1 MPFPAVQKTNSS
13 VTIRKMLFKHR
24 QIRAVAQAKAH
35 SIASFQEDDSME
47 DNRRQPNQPQEEQG
61 YSEVILEPIQ
71 DIGLPKKK
79 KSSSSLARKR
89 KKRKQ
94 QQRMIIILGSVF
106 AVLLA
111 FFLFMFIRNQQIAAA
126 EAAAQ
131 IAAEEAARAQQEK
144 EQAEFQAIVYSDKIL
159 QGVTING
166 VSVGGMTAEQAKNAL
181 LPVEQSLTSS
191 RQMQLVY
198 DNKLFPLDLS
208 NMPYTVD
215 TDAVIKEAFDLVKTA
230 IDYTTL
236 MSLVQ
241 DVQTNGRALTLSVSY
256 DLTTLN
262 TAVTQI
268 ASQIDIPA
276 QDAQV
281 TGVDKDTH
289 QLTFKNEVVGYVVDQ
304 PALINLIADA
314 VKTGSTTPI
323 NIPITVT
330 QPTLTAAALQG
341 QFVLRASATTD
352 FSTSTSERKY
362 NVRKGA
368 GLINGT
374 VLKPGDVFSTN
385 DTLGVRSTGNGWKMA
400 NAYES
405 GAVVPQAGGGVCQL
419 STTLYNAIVKGDL
432 EVVYRR
438 NHSMPVHY
446 IKEGL
451 DATINS
457 VGNIIDF
464 QFKNNTTSDIVIIG
478 YTSGNKLTFEV
489 WGIPFATTE
498 YDEIKLT
505 SALVSTQDTAGE
517 PVQIEVPVGTEK
529 ADGSLMVAGETYV
542 AVTPRKGYV
551 YQSYK
556 NYYLAGTLVRKEKLA
571 VSTYKAFQGEI
582 WICPAEETPIPEIT
596 PDPFVTDTSTP
607 TTSP

>member
-1 MPFPAVQKTNSS
+1 
-13 VTIRKMLFKHR
+13 
-24 QIRAVAQAKAH
+24 
-35 SIASFQEDDSME
+35 ME
-47 DNRRQPNQPQEEQG
+47 DNRQQPSQPQEEQG

-71 DIGLPKKK
+71 DIGIPKKR
-79 KSSSSLARKR
+79 KSSSSLAKKR

-94 QQRMIIILGSVF
+94 QQRMIIILGAVF
-106 AVLLA
+106 AVLLS
-111 FFLFMFIRNQQIAAA
+111 FFLFMFIRNQRIAAA

-131 IAAEEAARAQQEK
+131 IAAEEAARVQREK
-144 EQAEFQAIVYSDKIL
+144 EQAEFQAIVYSDTIL
-159 QGVTING
+159 QGVTVNG
-166 VSVGGMTAEQAKNAL
+166 VSVGGMTMEQAKAAL
-181 LPVEQSLTSS
+181 APVEQNLGAQ
-191 RQMQLVY
+191 RQVQLVY

-208 NMPYTVD
+208 NIPYTVN
-215 TDAVIKEAFDLVKTA
+215 TDAVLKEAFDLVKNA
-230 IDYTTL
+230 IDYSTL
-236 MSLVQ
+236 MQHVE
-241 DVQTNGRALTLSVSY
+241 DVKTNGRELTLSVSY
-256 DLTTLN
+256 DLSSLN
-262 TAVTQI
+262 TAVAQI

-276 QDAQV
+276 QEAQV
-281 TGVDKDTH
+281 TGVDSDTH

-304 PALINLIADA
+304 SALINMIADA
-314 VKTGSTTPI
+314 VKTDSKTPI
-323 NIPITVT
+323 DIPIIVT
-330 QPTLTAAALQG
+330 QPTLTAAELQG
-341 QFVLRASATTD
+341 QYVLRASATTD

-385 DTLGVRSTGNGWKMA
+385 DTLGVRSTSNGWKMA

-446 IKEGL
+446 VKEGL

-464 QFKNNTTSDIVIIG
+464 KFKNNTSSDIVIIG

-505 SALVSTQDTAGE
+505 SSLVSTESAPGE
-517 PVQIEVPVGTEK
+517 PVEIIVPVGTEK
-529 ADGSLMVAGETYV
+529 ANGSLMVAGETYV

-556 NYYLAGTLVRKEKLA
+556 NYYLAGTLVKKEKLA

-582 WICPAEETPIPEIT
+582 WICPPEETPLPEAT
-596 PDPFVTDTSTP
+596 PDAFAPETLTP
-607 TTSP
+607 

>member
-1 MPFPAVQKTNSS
+1 
-13 VTIRKMLFKHR
+13 
-24 QIRAVAQAKAH
+24 
-35 SIASFQEDDSME
+35 ME
-47 DNRRQPNQPQEEQG
+47 DNRQQPSQPQEEQG

-71 DIGLPKKK
+71 DIGIPRKK
-79 KSSSSLARKR
+79 KSSSSLAKKR

-94 QQRMIIILGSVF
+94 QQRMIIILGAVF
-106 AVLLA
+106 AVLLS
-111 FFLFMFIRNQQIAAA
+111 FFLFMFIRNQRIAAA

-131 IAAEEAARAQQEK
+131 IAAEEAARVQREK
-144 EQAEFQAIVYSDKIL
+144 EQAEFQAIVYSDTIL
-159 QGVTING
+159 QGVTVNG
-166 VSVGGMTAEQAKNAL
+166 VSVGGMTMEQAKAAL
-181 LPVEQSLTSS
+181 APVEQNLGAQ
-191 RQMQLVY
+191 RQVQLVY

-208 NMPYTVD
+208 NIPYTVN
-215 TDAVIKEAFDLVKTA
+215 TDAVLKEAFDLVKNA

-236 MSLVQ
+236 MQHVE
-241 DVQTNGRALTLSVSY
+241 DVKTNGRELTLSVSY
-256 DLTTLN
+256 DLSSLN
-262 TAVTQI
+262 TAVAQI

-276 QDAQV
+276 QEAQV
-281 TGVDKDTH
+281 TGVDSDTH

-304 PALINLIADA
+304 AALINMIADA
-314 VKTGSTTPI
+314 VKTDSKTPI
-323 NIPITVT
+323 DIPIIVT
-330 QPTLTAAALQG
+330 QPTLTAAELQG
-341 QFVLRASATTD
+341 QYVLRASATTD

-385 DTLGVRSTGNGWKMA
+385 DTLGVRSTSNGWKMA

-446 IKEGL
+446 VKEGL

-464 QFKNNTTSDIVIIG
+464 KFKNNTSSDIVIIG

-505 SALVSTQDTAGE
+505 SSLVSTESAPGE
-517 PVQIEVPVGTEK
+517 PVEIIVPVGTEK
-529 ADGSLMVAGETYV
+529 ANGSLMVAGETYV

-556 NYYLAGTLVRKEKLA
+556 NYYLAGTLVKKEKLA

-582 WICPAEETPIPEIT
+582 WICPPEETPLPEAT
-596 PDPFVTDTSTP
+596 PDAFAPETLTP
-607 TTSP
+607 

>member
-1 MPFPAVQKTNSS
+1 MNPY
-13 VTIRKMLFKHR
+13 
-24 QIRAVAQAKAH
+24 
-35 SIASFQEDDSME
+35 FQEEYSME
-47 DNRRQPNQPQEEQG
+47 DNRQQPSQPQEEQG

-71 DIGLPKKK
+71 DIGIPKKK
-79 KSSSSLARKR
+79 KSSSSLAKKR

-94 QQRMIIILGSVF
+94 QQRMIIILGAVF
-106 AVLLA
+106 AVLLS
-111 FFLFMFIRNQQIAAA
+111 FFLFMFIRNQRIAAA

-131 IAAEEAARAQQEK
+131 IAAEEAARVQREK
-144 EQAEFQAIVYSDKIL
+144 EQAEFQAIVYSDTIL
-159 QGVTING
+159 QGVTVNG
-166 VSVGGMTAEQAKNAL
+166 VSVGGMTMEQAKAAL
-181 LPVEQSLTSS
+181 APVEQNLGAQ
-191 RQMQLVY
+191 RQIQLVY
-198 DNKLFPLDLS
+198 DNKLYPLDLS
-208 NMPYTVD
+208 NMPYTVN
-215 TDAVIKEAFDLVKTA
+215 TDAVLKEAFDLVKNA

-236 MSLVQ
+236 MQHVE
-241 DVQTNGRALTLSVSY
+241 DVKTNGRELTLSVSY
-256 DLTTLN
+256 DLSSLN
-262 TAVTQI
+262 AAVAQI

-276 QDAQV
+276 QEAQV

-289 QLTFKNEVVGYVVDQ
+289 KLTFKNEVVGYVVDQ

-314 VKTGSTTPI
+314 VKTNSKNPI
-323 NIPITVT
+323 EMPIIVT
-330 QPTLTAAALQG
+330 QPTLTAAMLQG
-341 QFVLRASATTD
+341 QYVLRASATTD

-368 GLINGT
+368 GLINGS
-374 VLKPGDVFSTN
+374 VLKPDDVFSTN

-446 IKEGL
+446 VKEGL

-464 QFKNNTTSDIVIIG
+464 KFKNNTTSDIIIIG

-505 SALVSTQDTAGE
+505 SSLVSTQSAAGE
-517 PVQIEVPVGTEK
+517 PVEIIVPVGTEK
-529 ADGSLMVAGETYV
+529 ANGSLMVAGETYV

-556 NYYLAGTLVRKEKLA
+556 NYYLAGTLVKKEKLA

-582 WICPAEETPIPEIT
+582 WICPPEETPLPEAT
-596 PDPFVTDTSTP
+596 PDAFAPEEIP

>member
-1 MPFPAVQKTNSS
+1 
-13 VTIRKMLFKHR
+13 
-24 QIRAVAQAKAH
+24 
-35 SIASFQEDDSME
+35 ME
-47 DNRRQPNQPQEEQG
+47 DNRRQPSQPQEEQG

-71 DIGLPKKK
+71 DIGIPKKK
-79 KSSSSLARKR
+79 KSNSSLARRR

-94 QQRMIIILGSVF
+94 QRRMIIILGSVF
-106 AVLLA
+106 AVLLG

-131 IAAEEAARAQQEK
+131 IAAEEAARAQLEK
-144 EQAEFQAIVYSDKIL
+144 EQAEFQAIVYSDTFL
-159 QGVTING
+159 QGVSVNG
-166 VSVGGMTAEQAKNAL
+166 VSIGGMTMDQAKSAL
-181 LPVEQSLTSS
+181 APVEQSLTAQ
-191 RQMQLVY
+191 RQVQLVY

-208 NMPYTVD
+208 NMPCTVN
-215 TDAVIKEAFDLVKTA
+215 TDAVLREAFDLVKTA

-236 MSLVQ
+236 MAEVE
-241 DVQTNGRALTLSVSY
+241 DIKTNGRTFTLSVSY
-256 DLTTLN
+256 DLTSLN
-262 TAVTQI
+262 TAVAQI
-268 ASQIDIPA
+268 ATQIDIPA

-289 QLTFKNEVVGYVVDQ
+289 ALTIKNEVVGYVVDQ
-304 PALINLIADA
+304 PALISLISQA
-314 VKTGSTTPI
+314 VQANNNTPI
-323 NIPITVT
+323 NIPIVVT
-330 QPTLTAAALQG
+330 QPTLTAATLQG

-352 FSTSTSERKY
+352 FSSSTSERKY

-385 DTLGVRSTGNGWKMA
+385 DTLGVRSTGNGWKIA

-405 GAVVPQAGGGVCQL
+405 GTVVPQAGGGVCQL
-419 STTLYNAIVKGDL
+419 SSTLYNAVVKGDL
-432 EVVYRR
+432 EIVYRR
-438 NHSMPVHY
+438 NHSMPVAY

-505 SALVSTQDTAGE
+505 SALVSTQENAGE
-517 PVQIEVPVGTEK
+517 PVEIEVPVGTEK
-529 ADGSLMVAGETYV
+529 PNGSLMVAGETYV

-556 NYYLAGTLVRKEKLA
+556 NYYIAGTLVRKEKLA

-582 WICPAEETPIPEIT
+582 WICPAEETPMPEIT
-596 PDPFVTDTSTP
+596 PDPFIGDGTSTP
-607 TTSP
+607 TP

>member
-1 MPFPAVQKTNSS
+1 
-13 VTIRKMLFKHR
+13 
-24 QIRAVAQAKAH
+24 
-35 SIASFQEDDSME
+35 ME
-47 DNRRQPNQPQEEQG
+47 DNRQQPSQPQEEQG

-71 DIGLPKKK
+71 DIGIPKKK
-79 KSSSSLARKR
+79 KSSSSLAKKR

-94 QQRMIIILGSVF
+94 QQRMIIILGAVF
-106 AVLLA
+106 AVLLS
-111 FFLFMFIRNQQIAAA
+111 FFLFMFIRNQRIAAA

-131 IAAEEAARAQQEK
+131 IAAEEAARVQREK
-144 EQAEFQAIVYSDKIL
+144 EQAEFQAIVYSDTIL
-159 QGVTING
+159 QGVTVNG
-166 VSVGGMTAEQAKNAL
+166 VSVGGMTMEQAKVAL
-181 LPVEQSLTSS
+181 APVEQNLGAQ
-191 RQMQLVY
+191 RQVQLVY

-208 NMPYTVD
+208 NMPYTVN
-215 TDAVIKEAFDLVKTA
+215 TDAVLKEAFDLVKNA

-236 MSLVQ
+236 MQHVE
-241 DVQTNGRALTLSVSY
+241 DVKTNGRELTLSVSY
-256 DLTTLN
+256 DLSSLN
-262 TAVTQI
+262 AAVAQI

-276 QDAQV
+276 QEAQV

-289 QLTFKNEVVGYVVDQ
+289 KLTFKNEVVGYVVDQ
-304 PALINLIADA
+304 AALINLIADA
-314 VKTGSTTPI
+314 VKTNSKNPI
-323 NIPITVT
+323 EMPIIVT
-330 QPTLTAAALQG
+330 QPTLTAAMLQG
-341 QFVLRASATTD
+341 QYVLRASATTD

-368 GLINGT
+368 GLINGS

-446 IKEGL
+446 VKEGL

-464 QFKNNTTSDIVIIG
+464 KFKNNTTSDIIIIG

-505 SALVSTQDTAGE
+505 SSLVSTQSAAGE
-517 PVQIEVPVGTEK
+517 PVEIIVPVGTEK
-529 ADGSLMVAGETYV
+529 ANGSLMVAGETYV

-556 NYYLAGTLVRKEKLA
+556 NYYLAGTLVKKEKLA

-582 WICPAEETPIPEIT
+582 WICPPEETPLPEAT
-596 PDPFVTDTSTP
+596 PDAFAPEEIP

>member
-1 MPFPAVQKTNSS
+1 
-13 VTIRKMLFKHR
+13 
-24 QIRAVAQAKAH
+24 
-35 SIASFQEDDSME
+35 ME
-47 DNRRQPNQPQEEQG
+47 DNRRQPSQQQEES

-71 DIGLPKKK
+71 DIGLPKKRK
-79 KSSSSLARKR
+79 TSSSLARKR
-89 KKRKQ
+89 KKKKQ
-94 QQRMIIILGSVF
+94 QQRMIIIFGIAF
-106 AVLLA
+106 AVLLS
-111 FFLFMFIRNQQIAAA
+111 FFIFMFIRNQQIAAA

-144 EQAEFQAIVYSDKIL
+144 EQQAFQAIVHSTTFL
-159 QGVTING
+159 EG
-166 VSVGGMTAEQAKNAL
+166 VSVNGISIGGMTMDEAKAAL
-181 LPVEQSLTSS
+181 APVEQTLTAS
-191 RQMQLVY
+191 RQMQLVF

-208 NMPYTVD
+208 NMPCTVN
-215 TDAVIKEAFDLVKTA
+215 TDAVLKEAFDLAKSS
-230 IDYTTL
+230 IDYTG
-236 MSLVQ
+236 MMAEVE
-241 DVQTNGRALTLSVSY
+241 DIRVNGRTFTLSVSY
-256 DLTTLN
+256 DLTSLN
-262 TAVTQI
+262 AAVAQI
-268 ASQIDIPA
+268 AAQIDVPA
-276 QDAQV
+276 QDAKV
-281 TGVDKDTH
+281 TGIDEKTH
-289 QLTFKNEVVGYVVDQ
+289 ALQIQNEVVGAVVDQ
-304 PALINLIADA
+304 SALINTISQAI
-314 VKTGSTTPI
+314 VNNVTTPI
-323 NIPITVT
+323 NIPIVTT
-330 QPTLTAAALQG
+330 QPTLTAATLQG

-352 FSTSTSERKY
+352 FSSSTSARKY

-374 VLKPGDVFSTN
+374 VLKPGETFSTN

-405 GAVVPQAGGGVCQL
+405 GAIVPQAGGGVCQL
-419 STTLYNAIVKGDL
+419 SSTLYNAVVKGDL
-432 EVVYRR
+432 EIVFRR
-438 NHSMPVHY
+438 NHSMPVAY

-478 YTSGNKLTFEV
+478 YTTSSNKLTFEV

-505 SALVSTQDTAGE
+505 SSLVSTTSANGE
-517 PVQIEVPVGTEK
+517 PIEMEVPVGTEK

-582 WICPAEETPIPEIT
+582 WICPGAETPTPSYFDIT
-596 PDPFVTDTSTP
+596 PEPLPADTPVP
-607 TTSP
+607 TAPPA

>member
-1 MPFPAVQKTNSS
+1 
-13 VTIRKMLFKHR
+13 
-24 QIRAVAQAKAH
+24 
-35 SIASFQEDDSME
+35 ME
-47 DNRRQPNQPQEEQG
+47 DNWRQPSQPQEEQG

-71 DIGLPKKK
+71 DIGIPKPRKI
-79 KSSSSLARKR
+79 SSAAARKR
-89 KKRKQ
+89 KKKKQ

-106 AVLLA
+106 AVLLS

-131 IAAEEAARAQQEK
+131 IAAEEAARAQLEQEK
-144 EQAEFQAIVYSDKIL
+144 QEFEAIVRSDKFLEGIT
-159 QGVTING
+159 VNG
-166 VSVGGMTAEQAKNAL
+166 VAIGGMTKDEAKTAL
-181 LPVEQSLTSS
+181 APVIQSLTAQ
-191 RQMQLVY
+191 RILQLVY

-208 NMPYTVD
+208 NMPSTVN
-215 TDAVIKEAFDLVKTA
+215 TDAVLKEAFDLAKTA
-230 IDYTTL
+230 IDYTSL
-236 MSLVQ
+236 MAVVE
-241 DVQTNGRALTLSVSY
+241 DTRTNGHELTLSVSY
-256 DLTTLN
+256 DLSSLN
-262 TAVTQI
+262 AAVAQI

-276 QDAQV
+276 QEAQV
-281 TGVDKDTH
+281 TGVDKETH
-289 QLTFKNEVVGYVVDQ
+289 KLTFKNEVVGYVVDQ

-314 VKTGSTTPI
+314 VKTNSKNPI
-323 NIPITVT
+323 DIPIIVT

-341 QFVLRASATTD
+341 QYVLRASATTD
-352 FSTSTSERKY
+352 FSSSTSERKY

-368 GLINGT
+368 GLINGS
-374 VLKPGDVFSTN
+374 VLKPGDTFSTN

-419 STTLYNAIVKGDL
+419 SSTLYNAVVKGDL
-432 EVVYRR
+432 EIVYRR

-498 YDEIKLT
+498 YDEIKLS
-505 SALVSTQDTAGE
+505 SALVSTQENAGE

-529 ADGSLMVAGETYV
+529 ANGSQMVAGETYV
-542 AVTPRKGYV
+542 AVTPRRGYV

-582 WICPAEETPIPEIT
+582 WICPPEETPLPEAT
-596 PDPFVTDTSTP
+596 PDAFAPEELPTP
-607 TTSP
+607 TPSPNP

>member
-1 MPFPAVQKTNSS
+1 
-13 VTIRKMLFKHR
+13 
-24 QIRAVAQAKAH
+24 
-35 SIASFQEDDSME
+35 ME
-47 DNRRQPNQPQEEQG
+47 DNRRQPIQPQEEQG

-71 DIGLPKKK
+71 DIGIPKKK

-94 QQRMIIILGSVF
+94 QRRMIIILASVF
-106 AVLLA
+106 GVLLA

-208 NMPYTVD
+208 NMPCTVN
-215 TDAVIKEAFDLVKTA
+215 TDAVIKDAFDLVKTA

-241 DVQTNGRALTLSVSY
+241 DVQTNGRALTLTVSY
-256 DLTTLN
+256 DLATLN

-268 ASQIDIPA
+268 AAQIDIPA

-330 QPTLTAAALQG
+330 QPTLTAATLQG

-374 VLKPGDVFSTN
+374 VIKPGETFSTN

-505 SALVSTQDTAGE
+505 SALVSTQDAGGDPIE
-517 PVQIEVPVGTEK
+517 MEVPVGTEK
-529 ADGSLMVAGETYV
+529 ADGSLMVAGETYI

-582 WICPAEETPIPEIT
+582 WICPAEETPLPEIT
-596 PDPFVTDTSTP
+596 PDPYAPETVTP
-607 TTSP
+607 

>member
-1 MPFPAVQKTNSS
+1 
-13 VTIRKMLFKHR
+13 
-24 QIRAVAQAKAH
+24 
-35 SIASFQEDDSME
+35 ME
-47 DNRRQPNQPQEEQG
+47 DNRQQPSQPQEEQG

-71 DIGLPKKK
+71 DIGIPKKK
-79 KSSSSLARKR
+79 KSSSSLAKKR

-94 QQRMIIILGSVF
+94 QQRMIIILGAVF
-106 AVLLA
+106 AVLLS
-111 FFLFMFIRNQQIAAA
+111 FFLFMFIRNQRIAAA

-131 IAAEEAARAQQEK
+131 IAAEEAARVQREK
-144 EQAEFQAIVYSDKIL
+144 EQAEFQAIVYSDTIL
-159 QGVTING
+159 QGVTVNG
-166 VSVGGMTAEQAKNAL
+166 VSVGGMTMEQAKAAL
-181 LPVEQSLTSS
+181 APVEQNLGAQ
-191 RQMQLVY
+191 RQIQLVY
-198 DNKLFPLDLS
+198 DNKLYPLDLS
-208 NMPYTVD
+208 NMPYTVN
-215 TDAVIKEAFDLVKTA
+215 TDAVLKEAFDLVKNA

-236 MSLVQ
+236 MQHVD
-241 DVQTNGRALTLSVSY
+241 DVKTNGRELTLSVSY
-256 DLTTLN
+256 DLSSLN
-262 TAVTQI
+262 AAVAQI

-276 QDAQV
+276 QEAQV

-289 QLTFKNEVVGYVVDQ
+289 KLTFKDEVVGYVVDQ

-314 VKTGSTTPI
+314 VKTNSKNPI
-323 NIPITVT
+323 EMPIIVT
-330 QPTLTAAALQG
+330 QPTLTAAMLQG
-341 QFVLRASATTD
+341 QYVLRASATTD

-368 GLINGT
+368 GLINGS

-446 IKEGL
+446 VKEGL

-464 QFKNNTTSDIVIIG
+464 KFKNNTTSDIIIIG

-505 SALVSTQDTAGE
+505 SSLVSTQSAAGE
-517 PVQIEVPVGTEK
+517 PVEIIVPVGTEK
-529 ADGSLMVAGETYV
+529 ANGSLMVAGETYV

-556 NYYLAGTLVRKEKLA
+556 NYYLAGTLVKKEKLA

-582 WICPAEETPIPEIT
+582 WICPPEETPLPEAT
-596 PDPFVTDTSTP
+596 PDAFAPEEIP

>member
-1 MPFPAVQKTNSS
+1 
-13 VTIRKMLFKHR
+13 
-24 QIRAVAQAKAH
+24 
-35 SIASFQEDDSME
+35 ME
-47 DNRRQPNQPQEEQG
+47 DNRQQPNQQQEEQN
-61 YSEVILEPIQ
+61 YAEVILEPIQ
-71 DIGLPKKK
+71 DIGIPKKR
-79 KSSSSLARKR
+79 KSSSAARKR

-94 QQRMIIILGSVF
+94 QQRVIIILGVVF
-106 AVLLA
+106 VVLLS
-111 FFLFMFIRNQQIAAA
+111 FFIFMFVSNQRQAAA
-126 EAAAQ
+126 EEAAR
-131 IAAEEAARAQQEK
+131 IAAEEAARVQMEK
-144 EQAEFQAIVYSDKIL
+144 EQQEFQAIVHSNTFL
-159 QGVTING
+159 EGVSVNG
-166 VSVGGMTAEQAKNAL
+166 VSIGGMTMEEAKSAL
-181 LPVEQSLTSS
+181 VSVEQTLTAQ
-191 RQMQLVY
+191 RQLQLVY

-208 NMPYTVD
+208 QMPSTVN
-215 TDAVIKEAFDLVKTA
+215 TDAVLQEAFALAKNS
-230 IDYTTL
+230 IDYTSL
-236 MSLVQ
+236 MALV
-241 DVQTNGRALTLSVSY
+241 DDIRTNGRPYTLTVSY
-256 DLTTLN
+256 DLSSLS
-262 TAVTQI
+262 TAVAQI

-281 TGVDKDTH
+281 TGIDETTH
-289 QLTFKNEVVGYVVDQ
+289 ALTIKNEVVGSVVDQ
-304 PALINLIADA
+304 TALMGMITEA
-314 VKTGSTTPI
+314 VTKNIQTPI
-323 NIPITVT
+323 NIPIVVT
-330 QPTLTAAALQG
+330 QPTLTAATLQG
-341 QFVLRASATTD
+341 QFVMRASATTD

-419 STTLYNAIVKGDL
+419 SSTLYNAVVKGDL
-432 EVVYRR
+432 EIVYRR
-438 NHSMPVHY
+438 NHSMPVSY

-457 VGNIIDF
+457 VGNLIDF
-464 QFKNNTTSDIVIIG
+464 QFKNNTTSDVVIIG

-505 SALVSTQDTAGE
+505 SALVSTNSAPGE
-517 PVQIEVPVGTEK
+517 PVEIIVPVGTEK
-529 ADGSLMVAGETYV
+529 ANGKLMEAGETYV

-582 WICPAEETPIPEIT
+582 WICPGDTTPAPEIT
-596 PDPFVTDTSTP
+596 PETWNTPEPIPEPVTP
-607 TTSP
+607 VP

>member
-1 MPFPAVQKTNSS
+1 
-13 VTIRKMLFKHR
+13 
-24 QIRAVAQAKAH
+24 
-35 SIASFQEDDSME
+35 ME
-47 DNRRQPNQPQEEQG
+47 DNRRQPSQPQEEQG

-94 QQRMIIILGSVF
+94 QKRMIIILASVF
-106 AVLLA
+106 GVLLA

-131 IAAEEAARAQQEK
+131 IAAEEAARAQLEK

-159 QGVTING
+159 QGITIND

-198 DNKLFPLDLS
+198 DNKLYPLDLS
-208 NMPYTVD
+208 NMPCTVN

-230 IDYTTL
+230 IDYTSL
-236 MSLVQ
+236 MALVQ

-256 DLTTLN
+256 DLTTLS
-262 TAVTQI
+262 TAVAQI
-268 ASQIDIPA
+268 ATQIDIPA

-289 QLTFKNEVVGYVVDQ
+289 QLTFKSEVVGYVVDQ
-304 PALINLIADA
+304 PSLINLIADA
-314 VKTGSTTPI
+314 VKTGSTLPI

-368 GLINGT
+368 GLINGS
-374 VLKPGDVFSTN
+374 VLKPGETFSTN

-419 STTLYNAIVKGDL
+419 SSTLYNAVVKGDL
-432 EVVYRR
+432 EIVYRR
-438 NHSMPVHY
+438 NHSMPVAY

-464 QFKNNTTSDIVIIG
+464 QFRNNTNSDIVIIG

-505 SALVSTQDTAGE
+505 SALVSTQENAGE
-517 PVQIEVPVGTEK
+517 PVEIEVPVGTEK
-529 ADGSLMVAGETYV
+529 ANGSLMVAGETYV
-542 AVTPRKGYV
+542 AVAPRKGYV

-556 NYYLAGTLVRKEKLA
+556 NYYLAGTLVKKEKLA
-571 VSTYKAFQGEI
+571 VSTYKAYQGEI
-582 WICPAEETPIPEIT
+582 WICPAEETPLPEIT
-596 PDPFVTDTSTP
+596 PDPFAGDTP
-607 TTSP
+607 TPTPAP

>member
-1 MPFPAVQKTNSS
+1 
-13 VTIRKMLFKHR
+13 
-24 QIRAVAQAKAH
+24 
-35 SIASFQEDDSME
+35 ME
-47 DNRRQPNQPQEEQG
+47 DNRRQPSQQQEES

-71 DIGLPKKK
+71 DIGLPKKRK
-79 KSSSSLARKR
+79 TSSSLARKR
-89 KKRKQ
+89 KKKKQ
-94 QQRMIIILGSVF
+94 QQRMIIIFGIVF
-106 AVLLA
+106 AVLLS
-111 FFLFMFIRNQQIAAA
+111 FFIFMFIRNQQIAAA

-144 EQAEFQAIVYSDKIL
+144 EQQAFQAIVHSTTFL
-159 QGVTING
+159 EG
-166 VSVGGMTAEQAKNAL
+166 VSVNGISIGGMTMDEAKAAL
-181 LPVEQSLTSS
+181 APVEQTLTAS
-191 RQMQLVY
+191 RQMQLVF

-208 NMPYTVD
+208 NMPCTVN
-215 TDAVIKEAFDLVKTA
+215 TDAVLKEAFDLAKSS
-230 IDYTTL
+230 IDYTG
-236 MSLVQ
+236 MMAEVE
-241 DVQTNGRALTLSVSY
+241 DIRVNGRTFTLSVSY
-256 DLTTLN
+256 DLTSLN
-262 TAVTQI
+262 AAVAQI
-268 ASQIDIPA
+268 AAQIDVPA
-276 QDAQV
+276 QDAKV
-281 TGVDKDTH
+281 TGIDEKTH
-289 QLTFKNEVVGYVVDQ
+289 ALQIQNEVVGAVVDQ
-304 PALINLIADA
+304 SALINTISQAI
-314 VKTGSTTPI
+314 VNNVTTPI
-323 NIPITVT
+323 NIPIVTT
-330 QPTLTAAALQG
+330 QPTLTAATLQG

-352 FSTSTSERKY
+352 FSSSTSARKY

-374 VLKPGDVFSTN
+374 VLKPGETFSTN

-405 GAVVPQAGGGVCQL
+405 GAIVPQAGGGVCQL
-419 STTLYNAIVKGDL
+419 SSTLYNAVVKGDL
-432 EVVYRR
+432 EIVFRR
-438 NHSMPVHY
+438 NHSMPVAY

-478 YTSGNKLTFEV
+478 YTTSSNKLTFEV

-505 SALVSTQDTAGE
+505 SSLVSTTSANGE
-517 PVQIEVPVGTEK
+517 PIEMEVPVGTEK

-582 WICPAEETPIPEIT
+582 WICPGAETPTPSYFDIT
-596 PDPFVTDTSTP
+596 PEPLPADTPAP
-607 TTSP
+607 TAAP

>member
-1 MPFPAVQKTNSS
+1 
-13 VTIRKMLFKHR
+13 
-24 QIRAVAQAKAH
+24 
-35 SIASFQEDDSME
+35 ME
-47 DNRRQPNQPQEEQG
+47 DNRQQPSQPQEEQG

-71 DIGLPKKK
+71 DIGIPKKR
-79 KSSSSLARKR
+79 KSSSSLAKKR

-94 QQRMIIILGSVF
+94 QQRMIIILGAVF
-106 AVLLA
+106 AVLLS
-111 FFLFMFIRNQQIAAA
+111 FFLFMFIRNQRIAAA

-131 IAAEEAARAQQEK
+131 IAAEEAARVQREK
-144 EQAEFQAIVYSDKIL
+144 EQAEFQAIVYSDTIL
-159 QGVTING
+159 QGVTVNG
-166 VSVGGMTAEQAKNAL
+166 ISVGGMTMEQAKAAL
-181 LPVEQSLTSS
+181 APVEQNLGAQ
-191 RQMQLVY
+191 RQVQLVY

-208 NMPYTVD
+208 NMPYTVN
-215 TDAVIKEAFDLVKTA
+215 TDAVLKEAFDLVKNA

-236 MSLVQ
+236 MQHVE
-241 DVQTNGRALTLSVSY
+241 DVKTNGRELTLSVSY
-256 DLTTLN
+256 DLSSLN
-262 TAVTQI
+262 TAVAQI

-276 QDAQV
+276 QEAQV

-304 PALINLIADA
+304 AALLNMIADA
-314 VKTGSTTPI
+314 VKTDSKTPI
-323 NIPITVT
+323 DIPIIVT
-330 QPTLTAAALQG
+330 QPTLTAAELQG
-341 QFVLRASATTD
+341 QYVLRASATTD

-368 GLINGT
+368 GLINGA

-385 DTLGVRSTGNGWKMA
+385 DTLGVRSTSNGWKMA

-446 IKEGL
+446 VKEGL

-464 QFKNNTTSDIVIIG
+464 KFKNNTSSDIVIIG

-505 SALVSTQDTAGE
+505 SSLVSTESAPGE
-517 PVQIEVPVGTEK
+517 PVEIIVPVGTEK
-529 ADGSLMVAGETYV
+529 ANGSLMVAGETYV

-556 NYYLAGTLVRKEKLA
+556 NYYLAGTLVKKEKLA

-582 WICPAEETPIPEIT
+582 WICPPEETPLPEAT
-596 PDPFVTDTSTP
+596 PDAFAPETLTP
-607 TTSP
+607 

>member
-1 MPFPAVQKTNSS
+1 
-13 VTIRKMLFKHR
+13 
-24 QIRAVAQAKAH
+24 
-35 SIASFQEDDSME
+35 ME
-47 DNRRQPNQPQEEQG
+47 DNRQQPSQPQEDQS
-61 YSEVILEPIQ
+61 YPEVILEPIQ
-71 DIGLPKKK
+71 DIGLPKKR
-79 KSSSSLARKR
+79 KSSSAAARKR
-89 KKRKQ
+89 KKKKQ

-131 IAAEEAARAQQEK
+131 IAAEEAARVQMEK
-144 EQAEFQAIVYSDKIL
+144 EQAEFKAIAHSTVFL
-159 QGVTING
+159 QGVTVNG
-166 VSVGGMTAEQAKNAL
+166 ISIGGMTMDEAKAAL
-181 LPVEQSLTSS
+181 ATAEQSLTAQ
-191 RQMQLVY
+191 REMQLVY
-198 DNKLFPLDLS
+198 DNKLYPLDLA
-208 NMPYTVD
+208 NMPHTVN
-215 TDAVIKEAFDLVKTA
+215 TDAVLKEAFNLAKTA
-230 IDYTTL
+230 IDYTSMMTE
-236 MSLVQ
+236 V
-241 DVQTNGRALTLSVSY
+241 DDIRTNGRDFTLAVSY
-256 DLTTLN
+256 DLSSLN
-262 TAVTQI
+262 TAVAQI
-268 ASQIDIPA
+268 ATQIDIPA

-281 TGVDKDTH
+281 TGIDEKTYA
-289 QLTFKNEVVGYVVDQ
+289 LTIKNEVVGYVVDQ
-304 PALINLIADA
+304 TALITMISDA
-314 VKTGSTTPI
+314 VKNNTKTPI
-323 NIPITVT
+323 NIPIVVT
-330 QPTLTAAALQG
+330 QPTLTAATLQG
-341 QFVLRASATTD
+341 QFVLRAIATTD

-368 GLINGT
+368 GLINGS

-489 WGIPFATTE
+489 WGIPFATKE

-505 SALVSTQDTAGE
+505 SSLVATNEAAGE
-517 PVQIEVPVGTEK
+517 PVEMEVPVGTEK
-529 ADGSLMVAGETYV
+529 VDGSLMEAGETYI

-582 WICPAEETPIPEIT
+582 WICPPDETPTPEFIEVT
-596 PDPFVTDTSTP
+596 PEYWETP
-607 TTSP
+607 PPTASSNP

>member
-1 MPFPAVQKTNSS
+1 
-13 VTIRKMLFKHR
+13 
-24 QIRAVAQAKAH
+24 
-35 SIASFQEDDSME
+35 ME
-47 DNRRQPNQPQEEQG
+47 DNRRQPSQPQEEQG

-71 DIGLPKKK
+71 DIGIPKPRKI
-79 KSSSSLARKR
+79 SSAAARKR

-94 QQRMIIILGSVF
+94 QKRMIIILGSVF
-106 AVLLA
+106 AVLLS

-131 IAAEEAARAQQEK
+131 IAAEEAARAQLEQEK
-144 EQAEFQAIVYSDKIL
+144 QEFEAIVRSDKFLEGIT
-159 QGVTING
+159 VNG
-166 VSVGGMTAEQAKNAL
+166 VAIGGMTTDEAKTAL
-181 LPVEQSLTSS
+181 APVIQSLTAQ
-191 RQMQLVY
+191 RQLQLVY

-208 NMPYTVD
+208 NMPNTVN
-215 TDAVIKEAFDLVKTA
+215 TDAVLKEAFNLAKTA
-230 IDYTTL
+230 IDYTSL
-236 MSLVQ
+236 MAVVE
-241 DVQTNGRALTLSVSY
+241 DTRTNGHELTLSVSY
-256 DLTTLN
+256 DLSSLN
-262 TAVTQI
+262 TAVAQI

-276 QDAQV
+276 QEAQV
-281 TGVDKDTH
+281 TGVDKETH
-289 QLTFKNEVVGYVVDQ
+289 KLTFKNEVVGYVVDQ

-314 VKTGSTTPI
+314 VKTNNKNPI
-323 NIPITVT
+323 TIPIIVT
-330 QPTLTAAALQG
+330 QPTLTAAMLQG

-419 STTLYNAIVKGDL
+419 SSTLYNAVAKGDL
-432 EVVYRR
+432 EIVYRR
-438 NHSMPVHY
+438 NHSMPVAY

-464 QFKNNTTSDIVIIG
+464 QFKNNTSSDIVIIG

-489 WGIPFATTE
+489 WGIPFATIE
-498 YDEIKLT
+498 YDEIKLS
-505 SALVSTQDTAGE
+505 SALVSTQENAGE
-517 PVQIEVPVGTEK
+517 PVEIEVPVGTEK
-529 ADGSLMVAGETYV
+529 ANGSLMVAGETYV
-542 AVTPRKGYV
+542 AVTPRRGYV

-582 WICPAEETPIPEIT
+582 WICPPEETPLPEIT
-596 PDPFVTDTSTP
+596 PEPIPIDTP
-607 TTSP
+607 SPPIVSP

>member
-1 MPFPAVQKTNSS
+1 
-13 VTIRKMLFKHR
+13 
-24 QIRAVAQAKAH
+24 
-35 SIASFQEDDSME
+35 ME
-47 DNRRQPNQPQEEQG
+47 DNRRQPSQPQEEQG

-71 DIGLPKKK
+71 DIGIPKPRKI
-79 KSSSSLARKR
+79 SSAAARKR

-94 QQRMIIILGSVF
+94 QKRMIIILGSVF
-106 AVLLA
+106 AVLLS

-131 IAAEEAARAQQEK
+131 IAAEEAARAQLEQEK
-144 EQAEFQAIVYSDKIL
+144 QEFEAIVRSDKFLEGIT
-159 QGVTING
+159 VNG
-166 VSVGGMTAEQAKNAL
+166 VAIGGMTTDEAKTAL
-181 LPVEQSLTSS
+181 APVIQSLTAQ
-191 RQMQLVY
+191 RQLQLVY

-208 NMPYTVD
+208 NMPNTVN
-215 TDAVIKEAFDLVKTA
+215 TDAVLKEAFDLAKTA
-230 IDYTTL
+230 IDYTSL
-236 MSLVQ
+236 MAVVE
-241 DVQTNGRALTLSVSY
+241 DTRTNGHELTLSVSY
-256 DLTTLN
+256 DLSSLN
-262 TAVTQI
+262 TAVAQI

-276 QDAQV
+276 QEAQV
-281 TGVDKDTH
+281 TGVDKETH
-289 QLTFKNEVVGYVVDQ
+289 KLTFKNEVVGYVVDQ

-314 VKTGSTTPI
+314 VKTNNKNPI
-323 NIPITVT
+323 TIPIIVT
-330 QPTLTAAALQG
+330 QPTLTAAMLQG

-419 STTLYNAIVKGDL
+419 SSTLYNAVVKGDL
-432 EVVYRR
+432 EIVYRR
-438 NHSMPVHY
+438 NHSMPVAY

-464 QFKNNTTSDIVIIG
+464 QFKNNTSSDIVIIG

-489 WGIPFATTE
+489 WGIPFATIE
-498 YDEIKLT
+498 YDEIKLS
-505 SALVSTQDTAGE
+505 SALVSTQENAGE
-517 PVQIEVPVGTEK
+517 PVEIEVPVGTEK
-529 ADGSLMVAGETYV
+529 ANGSLMVAGETYV
-542 AVTPRKGYV
+542 AVTPRRGYV

-582 WICPAEETPIPEIT
+582 WICPPEETPLPEIT
-596 PDPFVTDTSTP
+596 PEPIPIDTP
-607 TTSP
+607 SPPIVSP